1 MSDGSMNMIDCRK
14 FRTQKLAD
22 PMCRDAAVQAHA
34 GNCPP
39 CAQYAAK
46 LEQFEQKLRVSAVD
60 ACGDMPPDLCER
72 ILAQLG
78 QPSATGSASAPR
90 KSWFAALMDKLGGGG
105 TTWFAPTMG
114 AMAMTLVLGVAGLIA
129 FNLSNEPSPMARSVI
144 AHVISEPSVFELDE
158 QVPENAVQLAFAQ
171 LGGRLEGSL
180 GEVRHLGVC
189 NIDGKLVHHLL
200 VQTPDGQATLMLV
213 PGEALKGGAHSEQ
226 GYTATFIPL
235 PKGSLGI
242 VTRSP
247 EEARRLKARL
257 TRTVHVEG

>member
-1 MSDGSMNMIDCRK
+1 MSMIDCRK

-22 PMCRDAAVQAHA
+22 PMCRDATVQAHA
-34 GNCPP
+34 AHCPP

-78 QPSATGSASAPR
+78 QPSATGSAPAPR
-90 KSWFAALMDKLGGGG
+90 KSWFAALLDKLGGGG
-105 TTWFAPTMG
+105 TRTWFAPTMG

-144 AHVISEPSVFELDE
+144 AHVVSEPGVFELDE

-180 GEVRHLGVC
+180 GEVRHLGTC
-189 NIDGKLVHHLL
+189 MLEGKLVHHLL
-200 VQTPDGQATLMLV
+200 VETPDGQATLMLV
-213 PGEALKGGAHSEQ
+213 PGEALDSGAHSEQ

-242 VTRSP
+242 VTRS
-247 EEARRLKARL
+247 EDTARKLKTRLERSV
-257 TRTVHVEG
+257 RVQS